1 MEEFSNKQKVWL
13 TANSLLWSLA
23 ATTTNHFF
31 MECHDGRCYGGIVN
45 LWPFEGFDEFQNH
58 FSIEEWVLFAAGP
71 WILVYFLNKGKES

>member
-1 MEEFSNKQKVWL
+1 
-13 TANSLLWSLA
+13 
-23 ATTTNHFF
+23 
-31 MECHDGRCYGGIVN
+31 MECHDGRCYGGIVS